1 MTVPRSPLRYDRS
14 CVSGRQQGSR
24 RRLSIFGP
32 TGQFPYGSRQC
43 HWQRLDDKQCHEL
56 TDDNV
61 VVGSGTAQTLQFT
74 PSVTSLSFGNVL
86 VGSTSGSQTVS
97 VSKTGNGSVT
107 ISQLTTAGTGFTAAG
122 MAVCQ
127 APVRTSW
134 KRMTVIKHVYLG
146 SNCRSIRA
154 VRHLAPARML
164 SVTMWF
170 TTSAQTELKFRR
182 FPLVAIV
189 L

>member
-1 MTVPRSPLRYDRS
+1 MTAPVCLVVSKDRDDGYRSSGKLVNSPMAAGNVTGS
-14 CVSGRQQGSR
+14 VSMISNATNSPTTMSLSGAEL
-24 RRLSIFGP
+24 RRLSS
-32 TGQFPYGSRQC
+32 SR
-43 HWQRLDDKQCHEL
+43 L
-56 TDDNV
+56 V
-61 VVGSGTAQTLQFT
+61 
-74 PSVTSLSFGNVL
+74 SLSFGNVL